1 MTLKNN
7 GAPLLCCFKLCA
19 SFHSYLWIQNGV
31 TVWKRLNW
39 VLTSVSLTFDL
50 WPWPLAWTSLL
61 SIVITPENFMMIQ
74 WQEHS
79 ENGVTDRQTDGRTD
93 GQTERGVLR
102 AAWSYLKK
110 GTPYLALMGEVR
122 GTNCEHLEKTDH
134 VLRWGYTVLNHL
146 VFAPHHKTI
155 CIVLCPVFSILITHS
170 FFPGCNR

>member
-7 GAPLLCCFKLCA
+7 RAPLLCCFKLCA

-31 TVWKRLNW
+31 TVWKRINW
-39 VLTSVSLTFDL
+39 VLTSVSWTFDL

-79 ENGVTDRQTDGRTD
+79 EKGVTDRQTDRQTD

-122 GTNCEHLEKTDH
+122 GTNCEHFGENWPCFTMRIHCSKPPCFCSTPQDNMH
-134 VLRWGYTVLNHL
+134 
-146 VFAPHHKTI
+146 
-155 CIVLCPVFSILITHS
+155 CPVSCI
-170 FFPGCNR
+170 